1 MHIDY
6 KPRVSMFHRRLRN
19 LPGDELKRL
28 WKIVQT
34 KPDGEINTWVKQ
46 TFIWEFARREKENEQ
61 T

>member
-1 MHIDY
+1 
-6 KPRVSMFHRRLRN
+6 MFHRRLRN